1 MAASATKL
9 VALAPHAHTLP
20 VTHVHDIADGTHG
33 AKMAAPRDGAENH
46 REAETSPE
54 NLGGE
59 RVDSRNF
66 HSPILS
72 GNGNSESGDVS
83 LLFQFAE
90 ALFGH

>member
-1 MAASATKL
+1 MALTPHTHMRP
-9 VALAPHAHTLP
+9 VAHIYN
-20 VTHVHDIADGTHG
+20 IADGTHG
-33 AKMAAPRDGAENH
+33 AKMAALHNGTENH
-46 REAETSPE
+46 RKDKTSPE

-66 HSPILS
+66 PSPILS

-90 ALFGH
+90 AFFGH